1 MHCKDKLKF
10 TNVNQKKKRKGK
22 VRKNAAKASLQGET
36 IHSNR
41 LIRGQWEPGLR
52 AKIQRKISEFGR
64 QVIVLLFA
72 ATQFLIVSL

>member
-10 TNVNQKKKRKGK
+10 TNVNQQKKKERKEK

-52 AKIQRKISEFGR
+52 AKIQGR
-64 QVIVLLFA
+64 FQ
-72 ATQFLIVSL
+72 SLVAKL